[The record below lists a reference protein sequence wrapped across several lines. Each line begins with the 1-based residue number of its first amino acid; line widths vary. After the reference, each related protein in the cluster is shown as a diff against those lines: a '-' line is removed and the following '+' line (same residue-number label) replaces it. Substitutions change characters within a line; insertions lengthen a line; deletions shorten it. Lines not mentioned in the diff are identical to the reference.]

1 MLADTL
7 PGLLRDR
14 GEIHPDRAALVDAA
28 SGRGRSYCE
37 LAADAERIAGT
48 LEAHGAR
55 PGDRVVLLAD
65 HTIDAWQVLAGMSRA
80 GVVPVLLNWRLTD
93 DDLVWLVDDA
103 RARLVL
109 STERWH
115 DLGARVA
122 ERAGAQHLSTVEVAD
137 AAAAPTAL
145 PLPAPDDVAVQ
156 MYTSGTTGLPKG
168 VCTTHRNLMALLDVL
183 TGELPGFASD
193 ARQLVAAPMFHIA
206 GYGFGVGSLAVSTP
220 MHLLDQFDPVTTL
233 EVIERHAITHTLLVP
248 AMLQMVVAAPNAGRT
263 DTSSLRGLLY
273 GGSPMSVSL
282 MRSVTEVLGCLM
294 TQAYGMTETTG
305 IATLLRYDDHARG
318 LAAGTDADGT
328 DADVAVDRLASAGRP
343 VLGTSV
349 RIDAPDETGAGEILV
364 RSPMVMAG
372 YWQRPDETAATLV
385 DGWLHTGDI
394 GRLDAD
400 GYLHVVDRKKDL
412 VITKGENVFPGEVER
427 VVVEH
432 PAVVEAAVIGVPD
445 AAYGEALCAVVE
457 VRDGS
462 TLDLADL
469 QEHCR
474 GRIAGFKVP
483 RHLEVV
489 EVLPRTPSGKVLR
502 RVIRDRYWADR
513 TRQVN

>member
-14 GEIHPDRAALVDAA
+14 GMLHPDRVALVDAA
-28 SGRGRSYCE
+28 TGRGRTYGE

-93 DDLVWLVDDA
+93 DDLVWLVEDA
-103 RARLVL
+103 TARLVL
-109 STERWH
+109 STDRWH
-115 DLGARVA
+115 DLSTRVA
-122 ERAGAQHLSTVEVAD
+122 ERAGAQHMSTQEVAD
-137 AAAAPTAL
+137 AASPPTSRAL
-145 PLPAPDDVAVQ
+145 PGAGDVAVQ

-168 VCTTHRNLMALLDVL
+168 VCTTHLNLMALLDVL

-206 GYGFGVGSLAVSTP
+206 GYGFGIGSLAVGTP
-220 MHLLDQFDPVTTL
+220 MHLLDQFDPATTL

-282 MRSVTEVLGCLM
+282 MRSVTEVLGCAM

-318 LAAGTDADGT
+318 LAADVDDGT
-328 DADVAVDRLASAGRP
+328 AAGVAADRLASAGRP

-349 RIDAPDETGAGEILV
+349 RIDAPDDTGAGEILV

-372 YWQRPDETAATLV
+372 YWQRPDETADALD

-432 PAVVEAAVIGVPD
+432 PVVVEAAVIGVPD
-445 AAYGEALCAVVE
+445 AVYGEALCAVVE
-457 VRDGS
+457 VTDGAALS
-462 TLDLADL
+462 LAEL

-489 EVLPRTPSGKVLR
+489 ELLPRTPSGKVLR